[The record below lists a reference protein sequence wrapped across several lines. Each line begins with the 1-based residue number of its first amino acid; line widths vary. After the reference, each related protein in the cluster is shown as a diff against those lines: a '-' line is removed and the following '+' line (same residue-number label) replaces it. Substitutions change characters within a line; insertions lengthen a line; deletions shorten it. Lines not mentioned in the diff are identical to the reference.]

1 MAHTVLDTRIITLNE
16 TKIKIYPCGVIF
28 WYAQTNA
35 CIALRQRLAYSRD
48 SINIYFLLFPPT

>member
-28 WYAQTNA
+28 WYVQTNA